1 MMPTV
6 GGRRKA
12 AGSEPILHSVC
23 RNRWPSGADY
33 RAKNFLVSID
43 CTVLYCILRKILQ
56 NGDVAVDHRRR
67 SLDIIER
74 AEQEVLSILAEEAT
88 AGRYEGIDFAR
99 LAALRLRDL
108 RIDLAGGGL
117 KPPEGRDQGL
127 RAKVPRRASGKR
139 TTNRKKKGQYPKFQ
153 ILDGALV
160 KVGWSKKEKAEYHQ
174 RIPEATFNRVISAL
188 GQLAELGNGSHPSDK
203 ILETIEMGGEAV
215 PSYQT
220 YAVLRFLRDRG
231 AIRMPSRG
239 EYVIPTDVAVTA
251 RTAFLG
257 TKVES

>member
-1 MMPTV
+1 M
-6 GGRRKA
+6 
-12 AGSEPILHSVC
+12 
-23 RNRWPSGADY
+23 
-33 RAKNFLVSID
+33 
-43 CTVLYCILRKILQ
+43 
-56 NGDVAVDHRRR
+56 VDHRKR

-99 LAALRLRDL
+99 LVALRLRDL
-108 RIDLAGGGL
+108 RSDLAGGGL
-117 KPPEGRDQGL
+117 KRPDDGERGLPPKG
-127 RAKVPRRASGKR
+127 PRRASGKR
-139 TTNRKKKGQYPKFQ
+139 TIRKRQGHYPKFKV
-153 ILDGALV
+153 LDGALV

-174 RIPEATFNRVISAL
+174 RIPEAAFERVTAAL
-188 GQLAELGNGSHPSDK
+188 GQLAELGNGSHPSDR
-203 ILETIEMGGEAV
+203 ILETIEVGGDAV

-239 EYVIPTDVAVTA
+239 EYLIPGDVVMSA